1 MAARA
6 RLTTAAAASL
16 VVAFAGACGS
26 FGSSP
31 AGPTPPGSDGGGLD
45 AAGDSSA
52 DGSNVADGEIPDAL
66 APACAHS
73 KAFGAPAPVPGLPPA
88 GPDCGIA
95 LSNDELRAYFSAGM
109 ANNQRLMVAN
119 RTSLSAEFKANLLA
133 IDVPTSSNIDDI
145 APAITDD
152 ELTVVFASTRNNPG
166 NRTSGYDLFYAERAN
181 PIDKFGTPKA
191 LTLASSLV
199 NDAFPYV
206 VNDEIWFA
214 SPRTTTVFQI
224 FKTTISAQS
233 GPTAVSELNVATK
246 NVLAPV
252 LSKDRLSIYYA
263 TVTNGV
269 IAVFRAQRQKPNDS
283 FAAVTALTEFDG
295 RSALPA
301 WLSSDNC
308 RLYLCAKIDTQY
320 FLQVASRSP

>member
-1 MAARA
+1 VVARA
-6 RLTTAAAASL
+6 RLITVATVSL
-16 VVAFAGACGS
+16 VAFAGACGS

-31 AGPTPPGSDGGGLD
+31 ANPTPPGGNDAGSD
-45 AAGDSSA
+45 AGDSGA
-52 DGSNVADGEIPDAL
+52 DGDIRDGEVPDSL
-66 APACAHS
+66 APGCAHE

-95 LSNDELRAYFSAGM
+95 LSSDELRAYFSAGM
-109 ANNQRLMVAN
+109 ANNQRLMVAS
-119 RTSLSAEFKANLLA
+119 RTSLGAEFAPTLLA
-133 IDVPTSSNIDDI
+133 IDPPIGTNIDDI
-145 APAITDD
+145 APAVTDD
-152 ELTVVFASTRNNPG
+152 ELTVVFSSTRNHPG
-166 NRTSGYDLFYAERAN
+166 NRTTGYDLFYAERAN
-181 PIDKFGTPKA
+181 KSDKFGTPKA

-206 VNDEIWFA
+206 VNDELWFA
-214 SPRTTTVFQI
+214 SPRATVFQI
-224 FKTTISAQS
+224 FKTTITAQTA
-233 GPTAVSELNVATK
+233 PTAVSELNITTK

-269 IAVFRAQRQKPNDS
+269 IAVFRAQRQTPSDS
-283 FAAVTALTEFDG
+283 FAAVTPLTEFDG

-308 RLYLCAKIDTQY
+308 RLYLCAKIDDQY